1 METDYKTLLINL
13 GTFIF
18 SMTNIDIVLK
28 ITLLVVTIGYTL
40 NKWLI
45 LRKKNK

>member
-45 LRKKNK
+45 LRKRNK